1 MLRANSLGVVSN
13 VSPQRL
19 VEADKKEFTVELKTD
34 EKNMN
39 KKVEQELRGR
49 LESKENMP
57 AQFGVVLRIIN
68 RIIAARK
75 QDDMQQYHFTNVEVC
90 ADGKENPGR
99 QILLSSVTQ
108 PLIGCH
114 SNQVYNVPGLRRGR
128 GG

>member
-1 MLRANSLGVVSN
+1 MLRVNFLGVVSKI
-13 VSPQRL
+13 SPRRL

-34 EKNMN
+34 EKSMN

-49 LESKENMP
+49 LESKENLP

-75 QDDMQQYHFTNVEVC
+75 QEDMQQYHFTNVEVC
-90 ADGKENPGR
+90 ADGRENPGR
-99 QILLSSVTQ
+99 QILPSPVTQ
-108 PLIGCH
+108 PLTGCH
-114 SNQVYNVPGLRRGR
+114 SGQVYNVPGLRRGR